1 MRLFNAVSYNLNV
14 NVLGKAYLRFQRLK
28 DERKMSKPYAKQNPN
43 LAPLL
48 KSVPYLKELVS
59 THYLQGRYANGYK
72 KVAWVTSG
80 APVEMLKALGYFTLY
95 PENHAVL
102 CGSRRKCV
110 ELSDIAEGQGYSR
123 DLCSYARGDIG
134 SMISGKTP
142 VGKLPKP
149 DLLLCCTNICQTVL
163 YWYHVLA
170 DHFKVP
176 LVVIDTPFIYD
187 EVTSHQIEYVKKQ
200 LDYAVEVA
208 QRIAGKSITPEQFIK
223 TGESTRDAILL
234 WNEII
239 ELCKHRPSPISA
251 FDQYFYMAP
260 VVEMR
265 GEDTAVKFYRQVL
278 AEVKQR
284 IADGVGAVTHERK
297 RILWDNL
304 PIWYE
309 IRLLAETLADRG
321 FCLVASTYTR
331 AWGGDMK
338 RIIESIDYSRTDR
351 DYLMS
356 MLASC
361 YLHVI
366 LNQSSGYKLKVM
378 EQMVKE
384 YEIDGVILHNDRSC
398 KPYSLGQIDQTN
410 RLINEFGVPALLLE
424 ADHNDPRS
432 FSEEQAMTR
441 LAAFMEMVENKK

>member
-1 MRLFNAVSYNLNV
+1 MSILNTLSYNLNV
-14 NVLGKAYLRFQRLK
+14 NVLGKAYLRFQRLQ
-28 DERKMSKPYAKQNPN
+28 DERKMSNPYAKQNPN

-48 KSVPYLKELVS
+48 KSVPYLKELIS
-59 THYLQGRYANGYK
+59 THYLQGRYANSCK

-80 APVEMLKALGYFTLY
+80 APVEILKALGYFTLY
-95 PENHAVL
+95 PENHAIL
-102 CGSRRKCV
+102 CSTRRQCV
-110 ELSDIAEGQGYSR
+110 ELSDIAEGVGYSR
-123 DLCSYARGDIG
+123 DLCSYARCDIG

-142 VGKLPKP
+142 AGKLPKP
-149 DLLLCCTNICQTVL
+149 DLLFCCTNICQTVL

-187 EVTSHQIEYVKKQ
+187 EVTPHQIEYVKKQ

-208 QRIAGKSITPEQFIK
+208 QRIAGKSIPPEQFIK
-223 TGESTRDAILL
+223 TGASSRDAVLL
-234 WNEII
+234 WNEIM

-251 FDQYFYMAP
+251 FDLYFYMAP
-260 VVEMR
+260 AVEMR
-265 GEDTAVKFYRQVL
+265 GEDSAVRFYRQVL

-284 IADGVGAVTHERK
+284 VADGVGAVTNERK

-331 AWGGDMK
+331 AWGGDMLDILK
-338 RIIESIDYSRTDR
+338 SIDYTKTDR
-351 DYLMS
+351 DYLLS

-378 EQMVKE
+378 AQMLKE

-398 KPYSLGQIDQTN
+398 KPYSLGQIDQTE
-410 RLINEFGVPALLLE
+410 RLINEYGVPALLLE

-432 FSEEQAMTR
+432 FSKEQAMTR